1 MKTLSRSLHP
11 LCLPVLTA
19 ALLLAALP
27 AAAQTE
33 LSLDDARRQARE
45 QSFRLQAAGHAV
57 TAAGGGVR
65 AARAELL
72 PSLAAV
78 ATHVDYD
85 GDVFYA
91 RFINPLDP
99 GMPNPAA
106 EPTDVGS
113 FSSSRAGV
121 LKLSQPL
128 YAGGALRSGLR
139 GARIEQRIAE
149 SELRQQ
155 QLDLDFDVT
164 RAYYDAL
171 LAERAIEVAG
181 DSVRRS
187 QESLETVRRRRA
199 EEEALKVEELAAET
213 QLAGDRHRLRAAES
227 DLRFAHLALERLL
240 ARSSSAE
247 LVLSD
252 PLETEPRELD
262 EAQAVRRALAGHPAL
277 ARGQLRLGLAEEAV
291 KAARAHFK
299 PKLELE
305 GYHAWI
311 DSETF
316 FEGTTFGVDLKI
328 SIPFF
333 RDAAAGGGAS
343 ARAAAGKELEDS
355 RFRETASQ
363 VELAARQA
371 VRRVED
377 AYGAVEVA
385 RRALDYQREKQRVTA
400 SAFREQLATAG
411 DLLAEH
417 AALAEAQLRVH
428 GAHHEVRI
436 AEAELDRVAPGD

>member
-1 MKTLSRSLHP
+1 MFLALVLSAVP
-11 LCLPVLTA
+11 I
-19 ALLLAALP
+19 
-27 AAAQTE
+27 AAQTE
-33 LSLDDARRQARE
+33 FSLDDARRLARE

-65 AARAELL
+65 AARAEFL

-91 RFINPLDP
+91 RFINPLQP
-99 GMPNPAA
+99 GVPNPAA
-106 EPTDVGS
+106 EPTDVGD
-113 FSSSRAGV
+113 FSSTSAGV

-128 YAGGALRSGLR
+128 YAGGALMSSLR
-139 GARIEQRIAE
+139 ASRIEQQIAE
-149 SELRQQ
+149 NELRRQ
-155 QLDLDFDVT
+155 QLDLNFEVT

-187 QESLETVRRRRA
+187 QESLDTVRRRRA
-199 EEEALKVEELAAET
+199 EQEALKVEELAAEA
-213 QLAGDRHRLRAAES
+213 QLARDRQRLRTAES
-227 DLRFAHLALERLL
+227 DLRFARLALERLIGQP
-240 ARSSSAE
+240 AGE
-247 LVLSD
+247 LRLSD
-252 PLETEPRELD
+252 SLEASPRELD
-262 EAQAVRRALAGHPAL
+262 EARTVRRALAGNPTL
-277 ARGQLRLGLAEEAV
+277 ARGELRLGLAEEAV
-291 KAARAHFK
+291 KGARAHFK
-299 PKLELE
+299 PRLELE

-316 FEGTTFGVDLKI
+316 FEGTTFGFDLKV

-333 RDAAAGGGAS
+333 RDVAAGGAAAAEAAAG
-343 ARAAAGKELEDS
+343 RELE
-355 RFRETASQ
+355 ASQ
-363 VELAARQA
+363 HREATSQIELLARHA

-377 AYGAVEVA
+377 AYGDVEVA
-385 RRALDYQREKQRVTA
+385 GRALDYQREKHRVTA

-417 AALAEAQLRVH
+417 AALAEAQLGVH
-428 GAHHEVRI
+428 GAHHQARV
-436 AEAELDRVAPGD
+436 AEAELDRVAPDG